1 MKRLK
6 ILYIKK
12 GNELVEI
19 QENKIMKAVG
29 ELGKKYKEIM
39 KKRS

>member
-1 MKRLK
+1 MKKIK

-19 QENKIMKAVG
+19 QENKIMKAAG

-39 KKRS
+39 KKRR